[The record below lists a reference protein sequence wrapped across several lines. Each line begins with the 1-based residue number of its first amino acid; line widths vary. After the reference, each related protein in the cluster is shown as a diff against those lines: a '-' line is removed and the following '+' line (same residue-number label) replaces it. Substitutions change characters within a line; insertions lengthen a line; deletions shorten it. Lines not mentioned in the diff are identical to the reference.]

1 MAVGMTH
8 VARGTRGD
16 YDPTSRPGD
25 LTGRI
30 ATQQAGAREDRDRA
44 IKATRDALAGGNE
57 PLEIV
62 SIPGGRS
69 FAIPRELV
77 THLLRVGAEEAD

>member
-1 MAVGMTH
+1 MIGTTH
-8 VARGTRGD
+8 VSRGTRGD
-16 YDPTSRPGD
+16 YDPTTRPGD

-69 FAIPRELV
+69 FALPKEL
-77 THLLRVGAEEAD
+77 LSFIRAEAQAEID